1 MSEFDNEIER
11 AVDRAGKAA
20 GALTIVAILMVI
32 SGIVGAFVG
41 GVELL
46 FGALIAAALI
56 YGFAV
61 LINLQA
67 MHLLETW
74 RQGRRA
80 EAAGP
85 EH

>member
-11 AVDRAGKAA
+11 AVNRAGKAA
-20 GALTIVAILMVI
+20 GALTIVSVLMLV
-32 SGIVGAFVG
+32 SGIVSAFAVG
-41 GVELL
+41 VGLL
-46 FGALIAAALI
+46 FGALVAAALI

-74 RQGRRA
+74 RQGRRS
-80 EAAGP
+80 EGAGSDR
-85 EH
+85 